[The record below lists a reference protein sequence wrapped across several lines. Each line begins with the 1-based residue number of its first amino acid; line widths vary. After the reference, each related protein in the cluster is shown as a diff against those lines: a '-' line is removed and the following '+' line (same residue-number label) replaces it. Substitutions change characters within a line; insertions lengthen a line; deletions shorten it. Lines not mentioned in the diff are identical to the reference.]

1 MNNEQKPQEF
11 YIHYMHQ
18 EFHTKEEFNSINI
31 SEKDKYFH
39 VIEYSAYEKL
49 RKRINELE
57 ETIYHKDNK
66 IRELELGKSI
76 LKNERDH
83 FLDLYKR
90 KVLEG
95 VLT

>member
-1 MNNEQKPQEF
+1 MSDLSGNPISFSAEDNRMQNEV
-11 YIHYMHQ
+11 
-18 EFHTKEEFNSINI
+18 NRLIN
-31 SEKDKYFH
+31 
-39 VIEYSAYEKL
+39 
-49 RKRINELE
+49 RINELE

-83 FLDLYKR
+83 YLDLYKR

-95 VLT
+95 VLTCF

>member
-1 MNNEQKPQEF
+1 MSDLSGNPISFSAEDNRMQNEV
-11 YIHYMHQ
+11 
-18 EFHTKEEFNSINI
+18 NRLIN
-31 SEKDKYFH
+31 
-39 VIEYSAYEKL
+39 
-49 RKRINELE
+49 RINELE

-83 FLDLYKR
+83 YLDLYKR